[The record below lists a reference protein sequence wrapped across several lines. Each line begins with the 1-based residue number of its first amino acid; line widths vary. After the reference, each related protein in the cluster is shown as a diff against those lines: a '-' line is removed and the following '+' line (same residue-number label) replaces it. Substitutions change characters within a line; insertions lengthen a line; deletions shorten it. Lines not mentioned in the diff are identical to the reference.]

1 MRGVGLFS
9 ASRMATLAGLAAAS
23 LGVSAIGSDRN
34 AIGSIVLPAVAG
46 LTEEDRRRRNLKAG
60 GRDKRIKRDK
70 AWRSFG
76 YGRKRAS
83 RGCAVSKPFLRSDA
97 RNAAF
102 LAAIEAGKSHNQA
115 LKLARREAA

>member
-34 AIGSIVLPAVAG
+34 AIGSIVLPAAAG

-76 YGRKRAS
+76 HGRKRATS
-83 RGCAVSKPFLRSDA
+83 LRVGRVFKSDK
-97 RNAAF
+97 REAAF
-102 LAAIEAGKSHNQA
+102 GAALAEGKSRNEA